1 MGGRGASGGGRSGS
15 VGSSTAVKKQ
25 ASGGKSASIKIPAF
39 TKASISKMNRSGL
52 ETLAT
57 AIFANRATS
66 QGLSIQEGI
75 HRAKSLMS
83 GNTTAQLR
91 KYVLKYGKK

>member
-1 MGGRGASGGGRSGS
+1 MAEVQAAADDPAASEAVRQSKAERAAGS
-15 VGSSTAVKKQ
+15 LPLS
-25 ASGGKSASIKIPAF
+25 KIPTF

-91 KYVLKYGKK
+91 KYFLKYGKK

>member
-1 MGGRGASGGGRSGS
+1 MGGRGASGGGRSSS
-15 VGSSTAVKKQ
+15 VGSGTAVKSRT
-25 ASGGKSASIKIPAF
+25 SGGKSAFIKIPTF
-39 TKASISKMNRSGL
+39 TKASISKMNRPGL

>member
-15 VGSSTAVKKQ
+15 VGSGTAVKSRT
-25 ASGGKSASIKIPAF
+25 SGGKPASIKIPTF

-75 HRAKSLMS
+75 RRAKSLMS
-83 GNTTAQLR
+83 GNTTVQLR

>member
-1 MGGRGASGGGRSGS
+1 MGGRGASGGGRSSS
-15 VGSSTAVKKQ
+15 VGRGTAVKSRT
-25 ASGGKSASIKIPAF
+25 SGGKSASIKIPTF

>member
-1 MGGRGASGGGRSGS
+1 MGGRGASGGGRSSS
-15 VGSSTAVKKQ
+15 VGSGTAIKSRT
-25 ASGGKSASIKIPAF
+25 SGGKSASIKIPTF

-57 AIFANRATS
+57 AIFANRATA